1 MANSAWNV
9 LVGVDFDT
17 TNIKT
22 KLKNQ
27 LKDYNQKIKLDVSD
41 LDDVNLTFNVANQL
55 FRDSIEL
62 IGSLTNEVYEL
73 DGALTEFKK
82 VSDLSGTAL
91 DDYVDKLST
100 MGSKVART
108 ASEMVESVTEFRKNG
123 FNDEDAAQLGQI
135 SAMYQNVADEAI
147 SASDSA
153 SFIIAQMTA
162 FGIEAENAMHII
174 DAVNET
180 ANQFSVSS
188 GQLASS
194 LGIVSSALSVG
205 GNSFEEVIGLMT
217 AGTEVTRN
225 ASKVARGLVSVQSRL
240 NQVVDESSS
249 TGKALTEWYE
259 EHNIAIYDQ
268 QGQLLSL
275 YEVLDQVAEIWPTLT
290 KNEQAYYLNQQAGA
304 NQTQNLAAILSNF
317 DHAVEATATALDSA
331 GSAAQE
337 NARVMESL
345 EAK

>member
-1 MANSAWNV
+1 M
-9 LVGVDFDT
+9 
-17 TNIKT
+17 
-22 KLKNQ
+22 
-27 LKDYNQKIKLDVSD
+27 
-41 LDDVNLTFNVANQL
+41 
-55 FRDSIEL
+55 
-62 IGSLTNEVYEL
+62 
-73 DGALTEFKK
+73 
-82 VSDLSGTAL
+82 
-91 DDYVDKLST
+91 
-100 MGSKVART
+100 
-108 ASEMVESVTEFRKNG
+108 EFRKNG

-135 SAMYQNVADEAI
+135 ASMYQNVSDEAI
-147 SASDSA
+147 SASESA

-162 FGIEAENAMHII
+162 FGIEAENAEHII

-188 GQLASS
+188 GQLANS

-225 ASKVARGLVSVQSRL
+225 ANKVARGLVSVQSRL

-249 TGKALTEWYE
+249 TGKALTEWYK

-268 QGQLLSL
+268 QDQLLSL

-290 KNEQAYYLNQQAGA
+290 KNEQSYYLNQQAGA

-317 DHAVEATATALDSA
+317 QTAIDATATAYNST
-331 GSAAQE
+331 GSAARESQR
-337 NARVMESL
+337 AMEGL
-345 EAK
+345 EAILIIGLTGLICWKPLRASTTKV